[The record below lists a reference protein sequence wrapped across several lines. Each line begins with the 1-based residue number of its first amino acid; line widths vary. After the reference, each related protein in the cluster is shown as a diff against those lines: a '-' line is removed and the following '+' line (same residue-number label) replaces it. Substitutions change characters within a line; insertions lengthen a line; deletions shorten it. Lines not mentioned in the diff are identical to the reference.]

1 MEDKKRTPSPL
12 PAVITAGLYAGI
24 LLILRL
30 ERDNL
35 IIRLGIRLYRQL
47 FFIVLIAGGLIV
59 IALLV
64 YFLLNW
70 KQYQTQK
77 RTQDEETARQQA
89 ALEEEALEKER
100 HREILSVS
108 KKMDAMRLKEL
119 LATYE
124 TQTWSM
130 LAQPIAKI
138 RMQLDIMD
146 EYQDK
151 LVHLL
156 ETNGADSLSNTNEV
170 LDQVEQYLC
179 KNVRKV
185 LNYMDVADEDSEKDV
200 EQVKLRLNACHEEG
214 QKQLQQVQEFLFA
227 LAEFLNKQ
235 GDDDNSMDLL
245 NIYKSTILSSIQE
258 D

>member
-77 RTQDEETARQQA
+77 RTQDEETARHQA

>member
-108 KKMDAMRLKEL
+108 KKMDAMRLKDL

-185 LNYMDVADEDSEKDV
+185 LNYMDVADEDNEKDV

>member
-89 ALEEEALEKER
+89 ALEEETLEKER

-108 KKMDAMRLKEL
+108 KKMDAMRLKDL

-185 LNYMDVADEDSEKDV
+185 LNYMDVADEDNEKDV

>member
-70 KQYQTQK
+70 KQYQTKK

-89 ALEEEALEKER
+89 TLEEEALEKER

-108 KKMDAMRLKEL
+108 KKMDAMRLKDL

-185 LNYMDVADEDSEKDV
+185 LNYMDVADEDNEKDV